1 MATFTSIGATDKI
14 TQFDHNYGTVALTV
28 NQADQGAIQIDG
40 VLRINPEL
48 YLAGAGL
55 LECLTLQNRYNAYQ
69 DLLGYPPCNF
79 VDPAAILWVDGAAV
93 P

>member
-1 MATFTSIGATDKI
+1 MANYNTPIGNNQSI
-14 TQFDHNYGTVALTV
+14 TQFDHNYGVVAITV

-40 VLRINPEL
+40 VLRFNQEL

-55 LECLTLQNRYNAYQ
+55 LECLTLQNRYNVYQ
-69 DLLGYPPCNF
+69 DFLGYPACNF
-79 VDPAAILWVDGAAV
+79 VDPAAILVVDATI

>member
-1 MATFTSIGATDKI
+1 MANYNTPINGTDKI

-40 VLRINPEL
+40 VLRLNTDL
-48 YLAGAGL
+48 YLAGASL
-55 LECLTLQNRYNAYQ
+55 LECLTLQNRFNIFQA
-69 DLLGYPPCNF
+69 LLGYPACNF

-93 P
+93 

>member
-1 MATFTSIGATDKI
+1 VANYNTPISGTENI
-14 TQFDHNYGTVALTV
+14 TQFDHNYGTVAITV

-40 VLRINPEL
+40 VLRINSDL

-55 LECLTLQNRYNAYQ
+55 LECLTLQNRYNIYQ
-69 DLLGYPPCNF
+69 IFLGYPACNF

-93 P
+93 